1 MQINFQKNFDA
12 ILKHLKIDRATAA
25 ERVNITRHSLRML
38 LGYGAPTARTVN
50 RLAEGLGV
58 APSEFILGPSKK
70 LKRYERPLNVAKRV
84 LAIMA
89 LKDISAED
97 LAIKMRWDG
106 RGSAHHFFKTNNPR
120 IMRLPSIAQALGVE
134 LKELVK

>member
-25 ERVNITRHSLRML
+25 QRVDITRHSLRML

-50 RLAEGLGV
+50 RLAKGLGV
-58 APSEFILGPSKK
+58 APSEFILGPSKS
-70 LKRYERPLNVAKRV
+70 LRRYKQPLNVAKQV
-84 LAIMA
+84 KSIMMS
-89 LKDISAED
+89 KSISAED
-97 LAIKMRWDG
+97 LAKRMGWDG

-134 LKELVK
+134 LRELVK

>member
-12 ILKHLKIDRATAA
+12 IIERLQIDRATAA
-25 ERVNITRHSLRML
+25 ERADITRHSLRMI
-38 LGYGAPTARTVN
+38 LGYGAPTARTIN
-50 RLAEGLGV
+50 KLAVGIGI

-70 LKRYERPLNVAKRV
+70 LQQYKGPLNVAKRV
-84 LAIMA
+84 KAIMMR
-89 LKDISAED
+89 KSMSSED
-97 LAIKMRWDG
+97 LAKKMRWDG

-134 LKELVK
+134 LKEIVK